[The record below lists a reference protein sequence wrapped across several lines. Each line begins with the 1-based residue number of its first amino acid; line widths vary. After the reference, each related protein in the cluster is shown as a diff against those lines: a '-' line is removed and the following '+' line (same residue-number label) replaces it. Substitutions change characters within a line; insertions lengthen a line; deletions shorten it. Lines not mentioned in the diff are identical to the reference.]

1 MATAAED
8 DGAIEVIK
16 EDDTV
21 ADLSLFEILEIAE
34 EWLSAFR

>member
-1 MATAAED
+1 MATAD
-8 DGAIEVIK
+8 DEVEVSK
-16 EDDTV
+16 EDETV

>member
-1 MATAAED
+1 MAAD
-8 DGAIEVIK
+8 VEVEVSK
-16 EDDTV
+16 EDETV